1 MNGLRIK
8 VKWTKVGLKK
18 SGRHF
23 EKVANFQKSNNFRDV
38 KKILKLVTM
47 EGMGMGTFSAPLDY
61 HKLSL

>member
-1 MNGLRIK
+1 MNGLGIK
-8 VKWTKVGLKK
+8 VKWTKVGLK

-47 EGMGMGTFSAPLDY
+47 KGIGMG
-61 HKLSL
+61 KLLSPT

>member
-23 EKVANFQKSNNFRDV
+23 EKVANLTFSSKNFRDM

-47 EGMGMGTFSAPLDY
+47 EQGMGMGNLLSAT
-61 HKLSL
+61 